1 MKSNTDKAIHSPVLS
16 CDSISKTFTENQRD
30 LNVLQNLS
38 LDVYSGDRI
47 AIMGSSGSGKTTLLQ
62 IMGGLDLPTTGNV
75 VINDVLLNKATES
88 EKCVIRNKYLGF
100 VYQFHHLLAEF
111 TAKENVAM
119 PLLIGGLDRDT
130 AYAEAELFL
139 RKVDLGDRINHRPS
153 KLSGGERQRT
163 AIARALITKPTVI
176 LADEPT
182 GNLDNKNGKHVID
195 LMLEIQREI
204 TSSLV
209 IVTHDEAVAERS
221 DRILE
226 LKEGALVEKNL

>member
-30 LNVLQNLS
+30 LNVLKNLS
-38 LDVYSGDRI
+38 LNVYSGDRI

-62 IMGGLDLPTTGNV
+62 IMGSLDLPTTGNV

-119 PLLIGGLDRDT
+119 PLLIGGLDRDI

-163 AIARALITKPTVI
+163 AIARALITKPKVI

>member
-30 LNVLQNLS
+30 LNVLKNLS
-38 LDVYSGDRI
+38 LNVYSGDRI

-119 PLLIGGLDRDT
+119 PLLIGGLDRDI

-163 AIARALITKPTVI
+163 AIARALITKPKVI

-226 LKEGALVEKNL
+226 LKEGALVENNL

>member
-30 LNVLQNLS
+30 LNVLRNLS
-38 LDVYSGDRI
+38 LNVYSGDRI

-75 VINDVLLNKATES
+75 IINDVLLNQATES

-209 IVTHDEAVAERS
+209 IVTHDVAVAERS

>member
-88 EKCVIRNKYLGF
+88 EKCGIRNKYLGF

-119 PLLIGGLDRDT
+119 PLLIGGLDRDI

-163 AIARALITKPTVI
+163 AIARALITKPKVI

>member
-30 LNVLQNLS
+30 LNVLKNLS
-38 LDVYSGDRI
+38 LNVYSGDRI

-75 VINDVLLNKATES
+75 VINDVLLNKATEL
-88 EKCVIRNKYLGF
+88 EKCVVRNKYLGF

>member
-30 LNVLQNLS
+30 LNVLKNLS
-38 LDVYSGDRI
+38 LNVYSGDRI

-62 IMGGLDLPTTGNV
+62 IMGSLDLPTTGNV

-119 PLLIGGLDRDT
+119 PLLIGGLDRDI

-163 AIARALITKPTVI
+163 AIARALITKPKVI

-226 LKEGALVEKNL
+226 LKEGVLVEKNL

>member
-30 LNVLQNLS
+30 LNVLKNLS
-38 LDVYSGDRI
+38 LNVYSGDRI

-75 VINDVLLNKATES
+75 VINDVLLNKATEL

-119 PLLIGGLDRDT
+119 PLLIGGLDRDI

-163 AIARALITKPTVI
+163 AIARALITKPKVI

>member
-30 LNVLQNLS
+30 LNVLKNLS
-38 LDVYSGDRI
+38 LNVYSGDRI

-75 VINDVLLNKATES
+75 VINDVLLNKATEL